1 MLNTPY
7 RGISPKIWRLPRP
20 EFILPISDRR
30 AAADAAR
37 IARAAVLEVLG

>member
-1 MLNTPY
+1 MLKTPY
-7 RGISPKIWRLPRP
+7 RGTSPKIWRLPRP
-20 EFILPISDRR
+20 DFILSTNDRR